1 MIFHR
6 ACARG
11 KHLKCVCGAQLFP
24 LGDTPTRNAPDLREN
39 MQFVLLTVFACYVLI
54 YLMAAHSLARQ
65 PMRFA
70 DVYNITVAKIY
81 RFSVHDQS
89 VVSRSGRLPGYNH
102 RQCHCQILHGARR
115 VVDPSEKKLSY
126 SATGF
131 EHLHIQDII
140 AQQQHTAR
148 NCVQDLFAKT
158 TKQCPEPEGTGI
170 TFEQGVVYETLVCG
184 IVNYTF
190 DAAKVAEYCL
200 QLKTDRIGVVV
211 DLCRSVGGF
220 KKDFGANRE
229 PLVGD
234 AGAVVSVGIVFLQ
247 ARNGVVC
254 IADPP
259 ITRACCI
266 L

>member
-1 MIFHR
+1 MATVLSLLASERHSVWMAHR
-6 ACARG
+6 TG
-11 KHLKCVCGAQLFP
+11 NHVGSLSIWDGLPKYVGQLVVP
-24 LGDTPTRNAPDLREN
+24 SDDV
-39 MQFVLLTVFACYVLI
+39 VLA
-54 YLMAAHSLARQ
+54 
-65 PMRFA
+65 
-70 DVYNITVAKIY
+70 
-81 RFSVHDQS
+81 
-89 VVSRSGRLPGYNH
+89 
-102 RQCHCQILHGARR
+102 
-115 VVDPSEKKLSY
+115 KKLSY

-140 AQQQHTAR
+140 AQQQPTAR

-234 AGAVVSVGIVFLQ
+234 SGAVVSVGIVFLQ
-247 ARNGVVC
+247 ARNGVVH

-259 ITRACCI
+259 ITCACCM